1 MKVQPTQAHKHGKYD
16 NNGKVLYF
24 RFDDENKM
32 NYKYILT
39 ITKTL
44 MGRFNIYNPTCYEEN
59 KDGVREN

>member
-32 NYKYILT
+32 NYKYV
-39 ITKTL
+39 
-44 MGRFNIYNPTCYEEN
+44 FNASE
-59 KDGVREN
+59 